1 MPKLFERLVGQAKRD
16 QHVNVTPAPCLDATG
31 NSRERERE
39 TDTGGF
45 LLSDLILSYS
55 ED

>member
-39 TDTGGF
+39 RPIRGDF
-45 LLSDLILSYS
+45 YS
-55 ED
+55 QI